1 MIKKKEISL
10 QYIEVEDIE
19 GLPDDER
26 ELVKTAREM
35 TGNAYAP
42 YSSFNVGAAILLQNG
57 KIIRGS
63 NQENGA
69 YPSGL
74 CAERVAAFAASSMF
88 PGVAMTKIAVS
99 ASSPEFTL
107 KAPVSP
113 CGACRQVLLEYEAA
127 QKLPL
132 KMLLSR
138 EDGKII
144 IVEKIRDMLPFSFIG
159 SELKK

>member
-1 MIKKKEISL
+1 MMKKQKITL
-10 QYIEVEDIE
+10 RYLEVEDIRD
-19 GLPDDER
+19 LPDDEQI
-26 ELVKTAREM
+26 LVKAAREM
-35 TGNAYAP
+35 TGKAYAP
-42 YSSFNVGAAILLQNG
+42 YSSFYVGAAILLRNG
-57 KIIRGS
+57 EIVRGS

-99 ASSPEFTL
+99 ANSPAFTL
-107 KAPVSP
+107 EAPVSP
-113 CGACRQVLLEYEAA
+113 CGACRQVLLEYEAS

-132 KMLLSR
+132 KMLLSK